1 MTISCHITEARRL
14 QALRKL
20 NLLDTPPS
28 EAFDRITRMAA
39 RFSICR
45 SPPCR

>member
-1 MTISCHITEARRL
+1 MLRSLNCQSREAERL
-14 QALRKL
+14 DALRKL

-39 RFSICR
+39 QLF
-45 SPPCR
+45 